1 MHMREMIS
9 LARVYYP
16 VKVLGPGSRV
26 GIWLNGCHRKCPGC
40 ISPELQ
46 GYDPAKEVSVQ
57 DVIKMIMRIDS
68 PIDGFTIS
76 G

>member
-26 GIWLNGCHRKCPGC
+26 GIWLNGCHRKWPG
-40 ISPELQ
+40 L
-46 GYDPAKEVSVQ
+46 Y
-57 DVIKMIMRIDS
+57 
-68 PIDGFTIS
+68 
-76 G
+76 